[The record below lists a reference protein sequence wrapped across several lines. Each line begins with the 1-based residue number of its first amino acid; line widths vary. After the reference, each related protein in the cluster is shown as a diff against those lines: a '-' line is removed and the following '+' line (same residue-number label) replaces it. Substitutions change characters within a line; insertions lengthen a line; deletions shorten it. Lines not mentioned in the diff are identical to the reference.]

1 MSSQPSDVV
10 TGAFSFTG
18 RHVAER
24 LLEDDR
30 RVVTLTNHP
39 DRTTHISD
47 GVRADPYRFDDPAAM
62 AESMAGAETLYN
74 TFWMRTPE
82 SGRSFDTAVEYS
94 RVLVRAAEAAGLERI
109 VHFSVSNAGASDL
122 PYYRGK
128 ATVEGFVAD
137 SSLSHAILRPTLI
150 FGRGDLLVNNLAWFL
165 RVFPCF
171 VVFGSGDYRV
181 QPVFVGDVADV
192 AVAQGNGTED
202 VTVDVA
208 GPETYTFEVFLRHLL
223 RALGVRCRL
232 VHLPPRLASLAV
244 EGAER
249 VLGDVVLTR
258 DEAQGLM
265 DELLVT
271 ETEPRGETGFC
282 EWLDSNAPRLGRGYT
297 SFRARYEM

>member
-1 MSSQPSDVV
+1 MSSQPTDVV

-39 DRTTHISD
+39 DRTTQISD

-128 ATVEGFVAD
+128 ATVEGLVAD

-150 FGRGDLLVNNLAWFL
+150 FGRGDLLVNNLAW
-165 RVFPCF
+165 
-171 VVFGSGDYRV
+171 
-181 QPVFVGDVADV
+181 
-192 AVAQGNGTED
+192 
-202 VTVDVA
+202 
-208 GPETYTFEVFLRHLL
+208 FLRHLL

-271 ETEPRGETGFC
+271 ETEPSGETGFC

-297 SFRARYEM
+297 SFRARYET